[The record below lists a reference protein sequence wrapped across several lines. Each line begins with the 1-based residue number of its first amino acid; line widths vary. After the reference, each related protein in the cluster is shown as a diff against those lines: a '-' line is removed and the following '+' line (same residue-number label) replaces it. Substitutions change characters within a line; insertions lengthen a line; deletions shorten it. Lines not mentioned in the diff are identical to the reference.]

1 MTTLPPR
8 RVDVLRAAQ
17 SCGAQSKRE
26 SDRLS
31 LVKPGAGNESRTR
44 DLNLGKVALY
54 QLSYSR
60 AKTERYYNFNSAAAD
75 AVHVAEDGANTSP
88 PARSTGQAVASCGM
102 SAALILDIAFS
113 RFAID
118 VANEMR
124 T

>member
-8 RVDVLRAAQ
+8 RVDATLGCRHDVAKQKGER
-17 SCGAQSKRE
+17 
-26 SDRLS
+26 RLPLMKS
-31 LVKPGAGNESRTR
+31 GAGNESRTR

-60 AKTERYYNFNSAAAD
+60 IDNRNYSENSLLARGSVHPRTDRSAIGVD
-75 AVHVAEDGANTSP
+75 ATTCH
-88 PARSTGQAVASCGM
+88 AVASCGT
-102 SAALILDIAFS
+102 SAAFIRVIAFS
-113 RFAID
+113 RFCID